1 MYYNIKIKS
10 QKSEFILESNDK
22 NVTQR
27 EMDIYFAYIF
37 NASEEFKSK
46 IKKVEINNTN
56 LKSID
61 EIEKLANERNNEM
74 QYSKF
79 QDEKHT
85 AEIIPKEIE
94 QTQENTQPEVLLEQ
108 NENNIKCKNYTID
121 EKQEPIEQTNQTQG
135 NIASEY
141 KNYNIEIK
149 NDTNNNLIETET
161 RQERT
166 NIEQTKK
173 GNIEEIIE
181 LAQNKIDSADLSTKS
196 ILDSINGDEIS
207 QEDDNIIKFNIKEEI
222 KSQPI
227 KIKNTEEKEI
237 YHNNNQNNINNIFSS
252 FENIQNEENS
262 NRQEITITALNEALE
277 KNESIQKTNEI
288 KIISQNPISFDNQNT
303 IQKEN
308 NTEILENKVELPLD
322 EIEIDILEENKL
334 PENKQETD
342 TILQNNKNVETNN
355 ETKGPVLD
363 FTLFLSGFGANEM
376 LDEFL
381 ICAYYIKNIL
391 HEENF
396 SMKFINSKIFPAT
409 GKIADMSVAQTLIR
423 EGYISTINI
432 DGIIKY
438 TITKQGEEYFISKF
452 QNKT

>member
-56 LKSID
+56 LKSIE
-61 EIEKLANERNNEM
+61 EIEKLANERNNEI

-79 QDEKHT
+79 QDENHI
-85 AEIIPKEIE
+85 AEIMPKEID
-94 QTQENTQPEVLLEQ
+94 QTQKNTQPEVLLEQ
-108 NENNIKCKNYTID
+108 NEINIEHKNCTIN
-121 EKQEPIEQTNQTQG
+121 EKQEPIEQTNQTQK

-141 KNYNIEIK
+141 KNYNVEIK

-161 RQERT
+161 KQEKT

-173 GNIEEIIE
+173 SNIEEIIE
-181 LAQNKIDSADLSTKS
+181 LARNKIDSTDLSVKS

-207 QEDDNIIKFNIKEEI
+207 QEDDNIIKFDIKEEI

-227 KIKNTEEKEI
+227 KIENTQEKEI
-237 YHNNNQNNINNIFSS
+237 YHGNNQNNVDNIFSS
-252 FENIQNEENS
+252 FENMQNKENS
-262 NRQEITITALNEALE
+262 NKQEITITTLNEALE
-277 KNESIQKTNEI
+277 KNESIQKADEI
-288 KIISQNPISFDNQNT
+288 KIISQNPTSLDNQNT
-303 IQKEN
+303 TQKEN
-308 NTEILENKVELPLD
+308 TTEIQEKIELPLD
-322 EIEIDILEENKL
+322 EIKIDILGENQL

-342 TILQNNKNVETNN
+342 IILQNNKNIETSN
-355 ETKGPVLD
+355 EIKGPILD
-363 FTLFLSGFGANEM
+363 FTLFLSGFGANEI

-381 ICAYYIKNIL
+381 ICAYYIKNML

-409 GKIADMSVAQTLIR
+409 GKIADMSIIEALIR

-438 TITKQGEEYFISKF
+438 TIKKQDEEYF
-452 QNKT
+452 T